1 MGKCLTNGC
10 TGQISAVTFC
20 AKIRTKVAIKN
31 LLGEPGVRQALVMMS
46 WIAVLLLAFPAVASA
61 ETEQEFNLCSAYVEK
76 AVAGEQT
83 DLGWPVFVKLTGIG
97 TNSLGG
103 FTEAKTGKMI
113 RIVVGDREFS
123 RSTIWVPIPS
133 GELHGTFSSKE
144 VATDW
149 QRTLAGQLPAAPCG
163 AGN

>member
-1 MGKCLTNGC
+1 MVGWNRRASDRSHLSVNY
-10 TGQISAVTFC
+10 A
-20 AKIRTKVAIKN
+20 
-31 LLGEPGVRQALVMMS
+31 VRQALVMMS

-97 TNSLGG
+97 TKSLGG
-103 FTEAKTGKMI
+103 FTEANTGKMI